1 MMHPLHLATTILCIH
16 GSFGSDV
23 REFLDVGTENTFSED
38 RTLSMSAGGWCGVGD
53 LNAHFGV
60 GSQYK
65 FSCKAGSKKCKVKCS
80 GGGKPNPKKLKCSGG
95 KLKTSYMS
103 GC

>member
-1 MMHPLHLATTILCIH
+1 MFNEVAPLLRRTDS
-16 GSFGSDV
+16 GSSGGSS
-23 REFLDVGTENTFSED
+23 GG
-38 RTLSMSAGGWCGVGD
+38 SAGGWCGVGD

-65 FSCKAGSKKCKVKCS
+65 FNCKAGSKKCKVKCS
-80 GGGKPNPKKLKCSGG
+80 GGGKPSPKKLKCSGG